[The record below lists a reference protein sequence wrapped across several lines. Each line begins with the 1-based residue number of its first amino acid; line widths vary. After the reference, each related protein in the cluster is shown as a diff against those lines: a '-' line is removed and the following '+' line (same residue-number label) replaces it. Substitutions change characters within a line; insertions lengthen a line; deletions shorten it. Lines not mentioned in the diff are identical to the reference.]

1 MEIGMKPSRLTLGLA
16 LAALL
21 IGASVSESAFAQ
33 HGHGHGHGRLGL
45 SLGFHFGGPG
55 YWGPWPYYGYP
66 AYYPYYPAPVVVQ
79 SPPQI
84 YVERNEPATAAPEAG
99 YWYYCAATRGYYPY
113 VKECPAGW
121 QKVAPTPQN

>member
-1 MEIGMKPSRLTLGLA
+1 MKPSKLTLGLA

-21 IGASVSESAFAQ
+21 LGASISESALA
-33 HGHGHGHGRLGL
+33 HGRGGARL
-45 SLGFHFGGPG
+45 SLGFHFGGPA

-79 SPPQI
+79 SPPQV
-84 YVERNEPATAAPEAG
+84 YVERDSAPVASAPEAG

-113 VKECPAGW
+113 VKECPGGW